1 MMNADTLLSP
11 EELSI
16 LWADLAGNEQL
27 PDWYELTE
35 HGELIMSP
43 RPETRHQRL
52 CTQIAFQLQAQLG
65 GEAVV
70 EAAVLTATAGIRVPD
85 VIWMPESAWQQPAA
99 IEHLLKA
106 PPLVVEVLSPG
117 NRKKEINHKTQ
128 AYLASGVQE
137 VILIGLTGIIEYV
150 RQDGVHAMSMFN
162 LHLELPSQHF
172 SSVNP

>member
-1 MMNADTLLSP
+1 MNSMMNADTTLSP

-16 LWADLAGNEQL
+16 LWADLAGNDQL

-35 HGELIMSP
+35 HGELIVSP

-52 CTQIAFQLQAQLG
+52 CTQIALQIQAQLG

-70 EAAVLTATAGIRVPD
+70 KAAVLTVTAGIRVPD
-85 VIWMPESAWQQPAA
+85 VIWMPENAWQKPATP
-99 IEHLLKA
+99 EHLLEA

-117 NRKKEINHKTQ
+117 NRQKEINHKTQ

-137 VILIGLTGIIEYV
+137 VILIGLTGAIEYV
-150 RQDGVHAMSMFN
+150 RQDGVHATSMFN
-162 LHLELPSQHF
+162 LNLTLPSQLF
-172 SSVNP
+172 S

>member
-1 MMNADTLLSP
+1 MHADTILSP

-16 LWADLAGNEQL
+16 LWADLAGNDQL

-35 HGELIMSP
+35 HGELIIGP

-70 EAAVLTATAGIRVPD
+70 EAAVLTTTAGIRVPD
-85 VIWMPESAWQQPAA
+85 VTWMPENTWKKLTTP
-99 IEHLLKA
+99 EHLLEA

-117 NRKKEINHKTQ
+117 NRQKEINHKTQ

-137 VILIGLTGIIEYV
+137 VILIGLTGTIEYV
-150 RQDGVHAMSMFN
+150 RQDGVHTTSIFN
-162 LHLELPSQHF
+162 LTLALPPQLF
-172 SSVNP
+172 S

>member
-1 MMNADTLLSP
+1 MNSMMNADTILSP
-11 EELSI
+11 EELTN
-16 LWADLAGNEQL
+16 LWADLAGNDQL

-52 CTQIAFQLQAQLG
+52 CTQIALQLQAQLG

-85 VIWMPESAWQQPAA
+85 VIWMPENAWQKAA
-99 IEHLLKA
+99 TPEHLLEA

-117 NRKKEINHKTQ
+117 NRQKEINHKTQ

-137 VILIGLTGIIEYV
+137 VILIGLTGTIEYV
-150 RQDGVHAMSMFN
+150 RQDGLHATSMFN
-162 LHLELPSQHF
+162 LNLVLPSQLF
-172 SSVNP
+172 S

>member
-1 MMNADTLLSP
+1 MSNMMNADTILSP
-11 EELSI
+11 EELSL
-16 LWADLAGNEQL
+16 LWADLAGNDQL

-52 CTQIAFQLQAQLG
+52 CTQIALQLQVQLG

-70 EAAVLTATAGIRVPD
+70 ETAVLTTTAGIRVPD
-85 VIWMPESAWQQPAA
+85 VIWMPESDWQKIASPEQL
-99 IEHLLKA
+99 IEA

-117 NRKKEINHKTQ
+117 NRPKEINHKTQ

-137 VILIGLTGIIEYV
+137 VILIGLTGTIEYV
-150 RQDGVHAMSMFN
+150 HQDGVHVTSRFN
-162 LHLELPSQHF
+162 LNLTLPSQLF
-172 SSVNP
+172 S

>member
-1 MMNADTLLSP
+1 MNADTILSP

-16 LWADLAGNEQL
+16 LWADLAGNDQL

-70 EAAVLTATAGIRVPD
+70 EAAVLTTTAGIRVPD
-85 VIWMPESAWQQPAA
+85 VTWMPESTWKKLTTP
-99 IEHLLKA
+99 EHLLEA

-117 NRKKEINHKTQ
+117 NRQKEINHKTQ

-137 VILIGLTGIIEYV
+137 VILIGLTGTIEYV
-150 RQDGVHAMSMFN
+150 RQDGVHATSLFN
-162 LHLELPSQHF
+162 LTLALPPQLF
-172 SSVNP
+172 S